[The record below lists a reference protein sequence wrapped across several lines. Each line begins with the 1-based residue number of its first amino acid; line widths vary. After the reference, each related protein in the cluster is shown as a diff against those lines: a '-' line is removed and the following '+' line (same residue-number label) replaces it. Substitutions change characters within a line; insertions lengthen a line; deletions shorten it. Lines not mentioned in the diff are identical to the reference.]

1 MFNVIVIEVEGGCVT
16 AVNCT
21 SERFQVF
28 ILDRDVSDESGKP
41 TFFSTGEADLI
52 AYDGPMIQDIENQI
66 RSAKG

>member
-1 MFNVIVIEVEGGCVT
+1 MFNVIVVEVEGGCVT

-28 ILDRDVSDESGKP
+28 ILDHDVSEESGQW
-41 TFFSTGEADLI
+41 TFFPTGEAEKIDR
-52 AYDGPMIQDIENQI
+52 DGPMIQDIENQM